1 MNRLNF
7 RKTIAAATIL
17 VAVTTVLA
25 ETENPPNII
34 LIMADD
40 MGYGDLGCYG
50 NKVIA
55 TPNIDTLADEGMRCT
70 DFYAAAAWCMPSRKG
85 LMTGIHPH
93 RGGLS
98 NSKALAERVTIA
110 EMLKSHGYATALL
123 GKWHL
128 GGGEGN
134 SPMDQGFDY
143 HYGTPGSNDAPAP
156 KGRKQTYDTFKTA
169 KEEEWPI
176 PLMRNGE
183 VIEKP
188 AKQSLFTQR
197 YTNEAVRFIKK
208 NKENPFFI
216 YLAHNMP
223 HVPLFASEK
232 FKGKSKGG
240 IFGDVI
246 EELDWSVGEIVKTLK
261 EQGLSDSTLVV
272 FTSDNGPWTMFKEFG
287 GTAGP
292 LRGEK
297 STTWEGGPRVP
308 CIFYWPGRIKPSVS
322 SAFMVN
328 IDIYKTIASVT
339 GSKIQPGEAVDG
351 LDMSEVLFDNQKSPR
366 KDYLFIH
373 EIPLSYRSG
382 DYKIHFGTRE
392 RTRNPDTGK
401 GEPAVILDKPLLF
414 NIKKDIGEKNDMASE
429 NPEILQRLIKEFH
442 AAVKDITGK
451 DYPK

>member
-1 MNRLNF
+1 MIFLYVVQITVEILCPYSRMDVTPSIDFTPINCRLGAFYTKSWDSRNEDGSKKIFVSTVILLFNF
-7 RKTIAAATIL
+7 ELFIGGRSNYHEYQPISSAHMRRSD
-17 VAVTTVLA
+17 LA
-25 ETENPPNII
+25 LT
-34 LIMADD
+34 
-40 MGYGDLGCYG
+40 
-50 NKVIA
+50 
-55 TPNIDTLADEGMRCT
+55 
-70 DFYAAAAWCMPSRKG
+70 S
-85 LMTGIHPH
+85 
-93 RGGLS
+93 
-98 NSKALAERVTIA
+98 
-110 EMLKSHGYATALL
+110 
-123 GKWHL
+123 
-128 GGGEGN
+128 
-134 SPMDQGFDY
+134 
-143 HYGTPGSNDAPAP
+143 APAP

-197 YTNEAVRFIKK
+197 YTNEAISFIKK
-208 NKENPFFI
+208 NKENPFFV

-287 GTAGP
+287 GTAAP

-322 SAFMVN
+322 SEFMVN
-328 IDIYKTIASVT
+328 IDMYRTIASVT
-339 GSKIQPGEAVDG
+339 GSKVRPGEAADS
-351 LDMSEVLFDNQKSPR
+351 LDMSEVLFHNQKSPR
-366 KDYLFIH
+366 KNYLFIH
-373 EIPLSYRSG
+373 KIPLSYRSG

-392 RTRNPDTGK
+392 RSRNPDTGQ
-401 GEPAVILDKPLLF
+401 GEPPVMLDKPLLF
-414 NIKKDIGEKNDMASE
+414 NVKKDIGEKNDIASE
-429 NPEILQRLIKEFH
+429 NPEILQRLSKEFH
-442 AAVKDITGK
+442 AAVKDITGQ
-451 DYPK
+451 DYGK